1 MILFLNM
8 TENKT
13 KFTEKKELLI
23 ECQMK
28 GKLMYTKCERNR
40 LTKKKLQ
47 NRIYNE
53 FGNLS
58 ENE

>member
-1 MILFLNM
+1 M

-23 ECQMK
+23 KCQMK
-28 GKLMYTKCERNR
+28 GKLMYNKCERNR

-47 NRIYNE
+47 NRMYNE